1 MSNNITAYV
10 VTEAITGNHYVL
22 TGSTEF
28 AGSFD
33 EQFKYENISLGDNAK
48 IHDTFRMYDV
58 DTDDNW
64 EYFIIGIIEAYSA
77 EELSDITTHK
87 IIGQK

>member
-1 MSNNITAYV
+1 
-10 VTEAITGNHYVL
+10 VL
-22 TGSTEF
+22 TGSTVF

-58 DTDDNW
+58 DTDSNW
-64 EYFIIGIIEAYSA
+64 EYFILGIIEAYSE
-77 EELSDITTHK
+77 EELTDIHTQYLR
-87 IIGQK
+87 IGQ